1 MSPGDHWF
9 LVDHYIVRLFLL
21 ARIDNGDDL
30 LFSEEYGPS
39 IELKIAVNSL
49 HQLGHPLWISVRI
62 REDILSGFN
71 DGRYIQI

>member
-1 MSPGDHWF
+1 MSPGDHLF

-49 HQLGHPLWISVRI
+49 HQLGHPL
-62 REDILSGFN
+62 
-71 DGRYIQI
+71 